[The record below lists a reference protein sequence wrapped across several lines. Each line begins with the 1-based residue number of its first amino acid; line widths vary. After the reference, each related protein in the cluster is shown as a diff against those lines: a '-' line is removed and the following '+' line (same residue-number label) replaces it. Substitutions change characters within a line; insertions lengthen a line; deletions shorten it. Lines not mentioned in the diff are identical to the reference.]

1 MKTTSKRSRRLGYIV
16 ILGLLVSTYGYQAL
30 HRALPALEPVVAQTS
45 LQSHTPN
52 GALAWPGY
60 GQAAVGLVGGDIL
73 VTNGVQKAVPI
84 ASTAKVLTALSVL
97 AKKPLAPGQQGPTIT
112 ITDADVA
119 IYNQYVANDG
129 SVLNIN
135 SGEQITEYQ
144 MLEAMMLPS
153 ANNLA
158 DSLAIWAFGSL
169 QDYRSFATNY
179 ARQLGLTDTH
189 VGSDASGLAP
199 DSTST
204 AHDLVLLGKAAMQNP
219 LLANIVGLPST
230 TDIPGAGTVKN
241 VNFLLGTNSIVGIKT
256 GNTDQA
262 GGVFL
267 SASTT
272 VVDKKPIT
280 VVTAVLGAPTL
291 WRALNDS
298 VPLIRSAQTNFSA
311 NTLVPTNNVV
321 GRYALPWG
329 GSVAAI
335 TKTDTTVT
343 AWNGSTIPVTIQLQ
357 PLPYT
362 SHSGQLAGSVTA
374 RKSSFSA
381 AVTNPVVLAASPPPP
396 SIWWRLA
403 HPF

>member
-1 MKTTSKRSRRLGYIV
+1 MKTISKRSRRFVCIV
-16 ILGLLVSTYGYQAL
+16 MLGLLASGYGYQAL
-30 HRALPALEPVVAQTS
+30 HRTLPALEPVVAQTN
-45 LQSHTPN
+45 LKSHTPS
-52 GALAWPGY
+52 GKLAWPGY
-60 GQAAVGLVGGDIL
+60 GSAAVGLLDGDIL
-73 VTNGVQKAVPI
+73 VTNGTQKAVPI

-112 ITDADVA
+112 LGDADVA

-129 SVLNIN
+129 SVLAIN
-135 SGEQITEYQ
+135 SGEQISEYQ
-144 MLEAMMLPS
+144 MLEALMLPS

-169 QDYRSFATNY
+169 KDYRSFATNY

-189 VGSDASGLAP
+189 LGSDASGMAA

-204 AHDLVLLGKAAMQNP
+204 AHDLVLIGKAAIRNP

-230 TDIPGAGTVKN
+230 ADIPGAGTVKN
-241 VNFLLGTNSIVGIKT
+241 VNFLLGTNGIVGIKT

-267 SASTT
+267 SASNTM
-272 VVDKKPIT
+272 VDKKPIT
-280 VVTAVLGAPTL
+280 IVTAVLGAPTL

-311 NTLVPTNNVV
+311 NTLVPANNVV

-329 GSVAAI
+329 GSVAAV
-335 TKTDTTVT
+335 TKTATTVT
-343 AWNGSTIPVTIQLQ
+343 AWNGSTIPVTIRLQ
-357 PLPYT
+357 PIPYT
-362 SHSGQLAGSVTA
+362 SHTGQLAGNITA
-374 RKSSFSA
+374 RQSLFSA
-381 AVTNPVVLAASPPPP
+381 AVTNPIVLAENPTSP
-396 SIWWRLA
+396 SVWWRLR